1 MDCAQMRQRV
11 LGGGDTASPEAKH
24 HLDECPAC
32 KDLVEGNGALARFLA
47 DAELSPGDSPPGPS
61 FLEVEHLLAQ
71 DRRVATHMSSLSS
84 RTRWLLA
91 SAGLLVPIAIGLAR
105 LRPDVGSFPTSR
117 LAGETLG
124 LFFMAAATSWLW
136 LRPMHKVQ
144 PHARTLHII
153 LGVALL
159 LPWLL
164 AALPL
169 IEGRALIS
177 PTPTAHG
184 AAFRA
189 AVCFTLGSAL
199 ALPVIA
205 VVGLL
210 GRRGRR
216 IPGFGLLPAAAGALA
231 GLVGLELHCPDASPA
246 HLLAGHATIA
256 LVLPLIVL
264 LFFSHDRKAV
274 TGTARPP

>member
-1 MDCAQMRQRV
+1 MDCAQLRQRV
-11 LGGGDTASPEAKH
+11 LGGGDTASPEAKR
-24 HLDECPAC
+24 HLDECSAC
-32 KDLVEGNGALARFLA
+32 RDLAEDNGALARFLA
-47 DAELSPGDSPPGPS
+47 DAELSPDDAPPAPS
-61 FLEVEHLLAQ
+61 FQEVERLLAQ
-71 DRRVATHMSSLSS
+71 DRRFSTRMSNLRS

-91 SAGLLVPIAIGLAR
+91 CAGLLIPIAIGLAR
-105 LRPDVGSFPTSR
+105 LRPNMGSFPPSR
-117 LAGETLG
+117 LTSETLG
-124 LFFMAAATSWLW
+124 LFFMAVATTWLW

-144 PHARTLHII
+144 PHARTLLII

-164 AALPL
+164 AILPL
-169 IEGRALIS
+169 IEGTALSS

-189 AVCFTLGSAL
+189 AVCFTLGSTL
-199 ALPVIA
+199 ALPVIV

-216 IPGFGLLPAAAGALA
+216 IPGFGLLPATAGALA
-231 GLVGLELHCPDASPA
+231 GLVGLELHCPDASPT
-246 HLLAGHATIA
+246 HLLGGHATIA
-256 LVLPLIVL
+256 MALPLIAL
-264 LFFSHDRKAV
+264 LFFSRDRKVV